1 MRQLSECLDFSWPPF
16 GRLVLVICYKF
27 TIIVEILSS
36 SSFAVPT
43 VSSMCRASSYFR
55 TSNCFWMCSLVSR
68 VRFTD
73 HNKITQ
79 SSSSESTD
87 SNPESET
94 SRNRST
100 HILSKFISCSSRW
113 ISTNFQREIS
123 QIGIRE
129 SPKISGGFAPGPQ
142 GAPLK

>member
-1 MRQLSECLDFSWPPF
+1 MNVWIFSSPPF

-79 SSSSESTD
+79 SSSSESTGVLRA
-87 SNPESET
+87 NPHRIT
-94 SRNRST
+94 GVLRANP
-100 HILSKFISCSSRW
+100 HIF
-113 ISTNFQREIS
+113 STNFQREIS

>member
-1 MRQLSECLDFSWPPF
+1 MNVWIFSSPPF

-79 SSSSESTD
+79 SSSSESTGVLRANPQNNWGSQSKSTYFFNEFSKGNQ
-87 SNPESET
+87 SNW
-94 SRNRST
+94 
-100 HILSKFISCSSRW
+100 H
-113 ISTNFQREIS
+113 QRI
-123 QIGIRE
+123 
-129 SPKISGGFAPGPQ
+129 PKNSGGFAPGPQ